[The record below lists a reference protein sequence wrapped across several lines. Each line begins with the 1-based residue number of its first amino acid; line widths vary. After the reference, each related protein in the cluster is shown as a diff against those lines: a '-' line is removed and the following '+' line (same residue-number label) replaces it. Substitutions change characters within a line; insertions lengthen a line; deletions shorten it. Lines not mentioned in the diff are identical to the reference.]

1 MQLLSP
7 RPIYFHRCREKG
19 SSNKQ
24 KDNLIKKQ
32 IFQIKIYTDSPVV
45 KKIQSEVNSN
55 NKTQT
60 NNISKFN
67 PINKKLDQ
75 LFENITLRGSPHNSS
90 TNVAEWD
97 SSIHRSPSPISGS
110 MDKIKKLR
118 GIGNLEYDQGNK
130 NPKNNDKTLFAS
142 RNYLIHGKSYCFQ

>member
-32 IFQIKIYTDSPVV
+32 IFQIKIYTDSPFV

-90 TNVAEWD
+90 TNIAEWD

-118 GIGNLEYDQGNK
+118 GIGNLEYDKENK
-130 NPKNNDKTLFAS
+130 NPQNNDKTLFAS
-142 RNYLIHGKSYCFQ
+142 RNYLIHGKSYCFE